1 MKIYYDRLSKEDKKE
16 LLNKYKVDKKEMYK
30 KMNNMFI
37 LCYVCIIVGIV
48 VLIYDCFFNK
58 NITNFVIDIIIT
70 IFGIVS
76 LLKMNSYKRE
86 LLNKFALDNNF
97 KKNSKTKRS

>member
-1 MKIYYDRLSKEDKKE
+1 MISSNHIFNWY
-16 LLNKYKVDKKEMYK
+16 
-30 KMNNMFI
+30 
-37 LCYVCIIVGIV
+37 
-48 VLIYDCFFNK
+48 FFNK

-76 LLKMNSYKRE
+76 LLKMNGYKRE

-97 KKNSKTKRS
+97 KKIVK